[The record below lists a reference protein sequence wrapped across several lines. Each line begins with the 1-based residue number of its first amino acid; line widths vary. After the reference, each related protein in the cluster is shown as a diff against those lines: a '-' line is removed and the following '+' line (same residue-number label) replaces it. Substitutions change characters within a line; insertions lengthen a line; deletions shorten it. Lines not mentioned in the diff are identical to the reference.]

1 MVIWNKYH
9 YIIAKNTIKI
19 LLNQFKMFIKILII
33 NQINTLK

>member
-19 LLNQFKMFIKILII
+19 LLNQFKILII